1 MENLKKDG
9 FALRAG
15 FSLIELLIVITI
27 IGILAVAFLPS
38 ITEGPSRARDTQR
51 IADMSDIALALEL
64 YYQDTGSFP
73 SQAGVLNPT
82 DTATSADELASY
94 FDNNTVPTDPQG
106 SRPSFNAPSTPG
118 YYYYT
123 SCNSYQGYVIV
134 ANPENNKTT
143 ENYYDTLP
151 APCTP
156 LGWGDPTITGATNY
170 YVLHKIGQ

>member
-73 SQAGVLNPT
+73 STPGVLDPT
-82 DTATSADELASY
+82 SATTSADELASY
-94 FDNNTVPTDPQG
+94 FDNNTVPTDPQE
-106 SRPSFNAPSTPG
+106 SRPSFTGDAG
-118 YYYYT
+118 FYYYT
-123 SCNSYQGYVIV
+123 SCNSHQGYVIV
-134 ANPENNKTT
+134 ANPENDKTT
-143 ENYYDTLP
+143 ENYYDTL
-151 APCTP
+151 ATICTP
-156 LGWGDPTITGATNY
+156 STWGAPTIGITENY
-170 YVLHKIGQ
+170 YVLHKVGQ